1 MLITSKAWQIIQQDS
16 DFVAT
21 NTLTGRCL
29 SLAQHIGKLLIFC
42 ETGKEVEEIEA
53 YLKGYI
59 PSIQIEKTISTAI
72 RKKLLISKEND
83 VFTDTIPSHHTLWGC
98 SHSVSSATKL
108 VIIGAPFGLGNAED
122 IRCKDFPAYLRN
134 FVWNYYSFRGQK
146 NNLELLNLKEI
157 SPWLN
162 VSNYKK
168 LIRSHS
174 IADIGDII
182 FYCGETP
189 KMFYT
194 RLEKITKETIHNRFI
209 PICIG
214 GDHSITFPIVA
225 AFNERKVPFTVLHFD
240 AHADMKDGAV
250 MKLHDQLGNKL
261 LNHANV
267 IKRILDFEYVD
278 HVYQF
283 GVREPFLYD
292 NEKITRIGINDIK
305 EQRYIKSLTESD
317 MPIYITFDV
326 DFFDPLLAPGTAS
339 ILPNGGDYNQTFKY
353 LSQILK
359 HKQVIGIDIVEGNSA
374 LDIRNQTTLLVNHLL
389 MHIISQIE
397 L

>member
-1 MLITSKAWQIIQQDS
+1 MLTTSKAWQIIQQDTR
-16 DFVAT
+16 FVAT
-21 NTLTGRCL
+21 NILTGR
-29 SLAQHIGKLLIFC
+29 SLLLARHIGKMLIFC

-59 PSIQIEKTISTAI
+59 PSIHIAKTISTAVK
-72 RKKLLISKEND
+72 KKLLISKED
-83 VFTDTIPSHHTLWGC
+83 DIFTDTIPYHHTLWGC
-98 SHSVSSATKL
+98 SHSISSATKM

-122 IRCKDFPAYLRN
+122 IRCKDFPSHLRN
-134 FVWNYYSFRGQK
+134 FVWNYYSFRGQED
-146 NNLELLNLKEI
+146 NIELLNLI
-157 SPWLN
+157 GIGPDFN
-162 VSNYKK
+162 VSNYRK
-168 LIRSHS
+168 LIRSHFIS
-174 IADIGDII
+174 DIGDII

-194 RLEKITKETIHNRFI
+194 RLEKITKEIIHNRLI

-225 AFNERKVPFTVLHFD
+225 AFNEKKVPFTVLHFD

-250 MKLHDQLGNKL
+250 IKLHDQLGNKL

-267 IKRILDFEYVD
+267 IKRILDFEYVT
-278 HVYQF
+278 HVYQI
-283 GVREPFLYD
+283 GVREPYLY
-292 NEKITRIGINDIK
+292 NHEKVTRISINDIK
-305 EQRYIKSLTESD
+305 EQRYIKDLTELN

-339 ILPNGGDYNQTFKY
+339 ILPNGGDYNHTFKY

-374 LDIRNQTTLLVNHLL
+374 IDIRNQTTLLVNHLL

-397 L
+397 I

>member
-1 MLITSKAWQIIQQDS
+1 MLTTSKAWHIIQQDTR
-16 DFVAT
+16 FVAT
-21 NTLTGRCL
+21 NILTGR
-29 SLAQHIGKLLIFC
+29 SLLLARHIGKMLIFC
-42 ETGKEVEEIEA
+42 EAGKEVEEIEA

-72 RKKLLISKEND
+72 RKKLLISKKD
-83 VFTDTIPSHHTLWGC
+83 DIFTDTIPAHHTLWGC
-98 SHSVSSATKL
+98 SHSVSSATKM

-122 IRCKDFPAYLRN
+122 IRCKDFPSHLRN
-134 FVWNYYSFRGQK
+134 FVWNYYSFRGLK
-146 NNLELLNLKEI
+146 NNLELLNSTEI
-157 SPWLN
+157 SPWFN
-162 VSNYKK
+162 IHNYKK
-168 LIRSHS
+168 LISNHS
-174 IADIGDII
+174 ITDIGDII
-182 FYCGETP
+182 FYCGETSY
-189 KMFYT
+189 MFYT
-194 RLEKITKETIHNRFI
+194 RLGEIAKGIIHNGQV

-250 MKLHDQLGNKL
+250 MKLYDQLGDKL

-267 IKRILDFEYVD
+267 IKHILDFEYVT

-292 NEKITRIGINDIK
+292 HEKITRISINDIK
-305 EQRYIKSLTESD
+305 EQRYIKDLTELN

-339 ILPNGGDYNQTFKY
+339 ILPNGGDYNHTFKY

-397 L
+397 I